1 MDCEKWI
8 FQADSMTGSERIVA
22 LYKEFIGAE
31 PAIVSPVPGSG
42 SNRLYV
48 RLGNGA
54 ETLIGAFNEDV
65 KENRA
70 FISFSRSFLA
80 QGLPVPSILVVSSDE
95 YCYLLSDLGDTTL
108 FGLLQETRGN
118 SGSFPAEL
126 VPVYQEVLEWLP
138 KFQVAAKP
146 EYGLCY
152 PRAAFDRQ
160 SMLWDLNYFKYYYL
174 KLAGVSFDEQHLEND
189 FNAFSSF
196 LLGAPS
202 GYFMYRDFQSRNVM
216 IYKGHTWFID
226 YQGGRQGALQY
237 DLVSLLYDAKADI
250 PDETRQV
257 LLDFYLDSL
266 SGLITYDRSQF
277 LKYYPAFVLVRI
289 LQAMGA
295 YGFRGYYEKKQHFLQ
310 SIPYALKNLDT
321 IRHLPFLNDFPE
333 LKRVIDR
340 MIESPLPAGIN
351 AGVAATQGG
360 ISVPDSASEFRGAG
374 LAVSIQSFAYKNGYP
389 QDVSGN
395 GGGFVFDCR
404 ALPNPGRYEQYTQL
418 TGMDQPVIDFLKSEP
433 AVDTFLHG
441 VFQLVDQSVAEYQRR
456 NFTNL
461 AVSFGCTGGQHRS
474 VYCAEILAEHFRQK
488 FNIRVAL
495 SHREQ
500 K

>member
-1 MDCEKWI
+1 
-8 FQADSMTGSERIVA
+8 
-22 LYKEFIGAE
+22 
-31 PAIVSPVPGSG
+31 
-42 SNRLYV
+42 
-48 RLGNGA
+48 
-54 ETLIGAFNEDV
+54 
-65 KENRA
+65 
-70 FISFSRSFLA
+70 
-80 QGLPVPSILVVSSDE
+80 
-95 YCYLLSDLGDTTL
+95 
-108 FGLLQETRGN
+108 
-118 SGSFPAEL
+118 
-126 VPVYQEVLEWLP
+126 
-138 KFQVAAKP
+138 
-146 EYGLCY
+146 
-152 PRAAFDRQ
+152 
-160 SMLWDLNYFKYYYL
+160 
-174 KLAGVSFDEQHLEND
+174 
-189 FNAFSSF
+189 
-196 LLGAPS
+196 
-202 GYFMYRDFQSRNVM
+202 MYRDFQSRNVM
-216 IYKGHTWFID
+216 IYKGHPWFID

-310 SIPYALKNLDT
+310 SIPYALKNLGT

-340 MIESPLPAGIN
+340 MIESRLPAGIS
-351 AGVAATQGG
+351 AGVAASQGG
-360 ISVPDSASEFRGAG
+360 GRVPDTSDEFSGAG
-374 LAVSIQSFAYKNGYP
+374 LAVSIQSFSYKNGYP

-433 AVDTFLHG
+433 EVDAFLQG
-441 VFQLVDQSVAEYQRR
+441 VFQLVDQSVAEYQQR

-474 VYCAEILAEHFRQK
+474 VYCAEILAEHLRQK